1 MYNCIYIKDKTG
13 KLILEVRIV
22 VTSGEE
28 EEGWTSV
35 FQDPRGLGPQPL
47 PLGSGPEGRQ

>member
-1 MYNCIYIKDKTG
+1 MYNCIYIKEKQS

-28 EEGWTSV
+28 EESV
-35 FQDPRGLGPQPL
+35 EIGAKGELLGC
-47 PLGSGPEGRQ
+47 S